1 MYVSYKA
8 IGRNI
13 RAART
18 AANLTQEQTAE
29 RLRISLLHFGR
40 LERGDRP
47 ASLEQIAQ
55 IAHVLGV
62 APSSLLMGAI
72 EGDSFAPTVPED
84 AQALGEAVAKLA
96 AGCSAQG
103 YRTIL
108 AACRAIAEEDKRA
121 SVDA

>member
-13 RAART
+13 RQART
-18 AANLTQEQTAE
+18 NANLTQEQTAE

-55 IAHVLGV
+55 IAHVLEV
-62 APSSLLMGAI
+62 KPSSLLVGAI
-72 EGDSFAPTVPED
+72 EGDDLDANVPES
-84 AQALGEAVAKLA
+84 ATALGKAVGKLA
-96 AGCSAQG
+96 AGCSKQG
-103 YRTIL
+103 CRTIY
-108 AACRAIAEEDKRA
+108 AAARAIAEEDKRA
-121 SVDA
+121 AEE